1 MRRVVTSMESPDKLL
16 EKEFGVSI
24 RIMCCRKNDLN
35 IPDNDTKMLSHNLT
49 LCKAFT
55 RC

>member
-1 MRRVVTSMESPDKLL
+1 MESPDKLL
-16 EKEFGVSI
+16 EQGFEVNIPRMYCG
-24 RIMCCRKNDLN
+24 KNDLN
-35 IPDNDTKMLSHNLT
+35 LLDNGTKMLSHNLT